1 MRVRRRS
8 KRITV
13 AGNMKKVQAA
23 VCSRFGACA
32 VAGCGNIS
40 KNAVWY
46 SKFCGGYY
54 KIMPL
59 GDGGGAIHFYDF
71 WSVEIFCS

>member
-1 MRVRRRS
+1 
-8 KRITV
+8 
-13 AGNMKKVQAA
+13 MKKVQAA

-59 GDGGGAIHFYDF
+59 GHGGGLYTFMTFGQLRSFAADLVRVLE
-71 WSVEIFCS
+71 SRACAE

>member
-1 MRVRRRS
+1 
-8 KRITV
+8 
-13 AGNMKKVQAA
+13 MKKVQAA

-59 GDGGGAIHFYDF
+59 GDGGVGLYTFMTFGQLRSFAADLVRVLE
-71 WSVEIFCS
+71 SRACAE

>member
-1 MRVRRRS
+1 
-8 KRITV
+8 
-13 AGNMKKVQAA
+13 MKKVTAA

-46 SKFCGGYY
+46 RAVCGAYH
-54 KIMPL
+54 KNMPIRDRRL
-59 GDGGGAIHFYDF
+59 
-71 WSVEIFCS
+71 

>member
-1 MRVRRRS
+1 
-8 KRITV
+8 
-13 AGNMKKVQAA
+13 MKKVQAA

-46 SKFCGGYY
+46 RAVCGAYH
-54 KIMPL
+54 KNIPNTSQE
-59 GDGGGAIHFYDF
+59 AVNFYVF
-71 WSVEIFCS
+71 WSVYNFCS